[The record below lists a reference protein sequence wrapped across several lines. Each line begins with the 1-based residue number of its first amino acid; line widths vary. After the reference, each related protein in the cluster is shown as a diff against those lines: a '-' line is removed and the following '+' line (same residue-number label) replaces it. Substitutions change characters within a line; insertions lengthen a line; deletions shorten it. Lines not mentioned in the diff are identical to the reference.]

1 MRIAEKPFRKLVLV
15 CTNRRE
21 DGRTCCAATGSIEL
35 YHALKAAV
43 KAMDPTIRVSQSGCL
58 DNCSTGTTV
67 VIMPDALWLGAVTE
81 ADIPALLAYLKDATP
96 LPFSNANT
104 L

>member
-1 MRIAEKPFRKLVLV
+1 MHLAEKPFQKLILV

-21 DGRTCCAATGSIEL
+21 DGRECCAAKGSLEV

-43 KAMDPTIRVSQSGCL
+43 KAMDPHIRVSQSGCL
-58 DNCSTGTTV
+58 DNCATGTTV
-67 VIMPDALWLGAVTE
+67 VIMPDALWLGAVTQE
-81 ADIPALLAYLKDATP
+81 DIPALLAYLRDGTP
-96 LPFSNANT
+96 IPFSPS